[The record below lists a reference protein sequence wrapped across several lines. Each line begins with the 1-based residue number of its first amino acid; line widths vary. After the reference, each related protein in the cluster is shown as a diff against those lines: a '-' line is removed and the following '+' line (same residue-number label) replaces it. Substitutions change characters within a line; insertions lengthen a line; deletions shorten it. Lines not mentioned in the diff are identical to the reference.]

1 MPPPQAKNES
11 PSSEDDDVA
20 ATTHRSLPQSSSS
33 PHHRRTTLIT
43 IPEAE
48 DEERLD
54 ETSATCH
61 EPSTA
66 IAATTVDLQQFVE
79 KENGNNNGYS
89 EASLKVHRKVA
100 EIAADSYQEAAQESH
115 VLSSVMLADLALVNI
130 GELTIGKFLGSGSFS
145 HVQ

>member
-1 MPPPQAKNES
+1 M
-11 PSSEDDDVA
+11 A
-20 ATTHRSLPQSSSS
+20 ATTHQSLPQSSSS
-33 PHHRRTTLIT
+33 PHNRRTTLVT
-43 IPEAE
+43 IPE

-61 EPSTA
+61 EPSI
-66 IAATTVDLQQFVE
+66 IAATTVDLPQFAE
-79 KENGNNNGYS
+79 KENGNDGFS

-100 EIAADSYQEAAQESH
+100 EIAANSYQDAAQESH
-115 VLSSVMLADLALVNI
+115 VLSSVINADLALVNI

>member
-1 MPPPQAKNES
+1 MSPPNNEP
-11 PSSEDDDVA
+11 PSSEGDNVA

-33 PHHRRTTLIT
+33 PHNRRTTLIT

-66 IAATTVDLQQFVE
+66 IEATTIDLQQFAE
-79 KENGNNNGYS
+79 NENGNDGYS

-100 EIAADSYQEAAQESH
+100 EIAANSYQEAAQESH